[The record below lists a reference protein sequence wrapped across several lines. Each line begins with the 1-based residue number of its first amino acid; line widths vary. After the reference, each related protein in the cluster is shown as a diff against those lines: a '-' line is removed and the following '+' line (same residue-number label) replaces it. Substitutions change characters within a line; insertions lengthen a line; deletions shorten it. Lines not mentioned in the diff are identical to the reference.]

1 MEAYGLPIKGTT
13 ESEAVAHLF
22 KMYEKLTKE
31 K

>member
-13 ESEAVAHLF
+13 ESSCVAHLF
-22 KMYEKLTKE
+22 RLYSELTK